1 MISSIVTFA
10 VLPVVL
16 YLALAA
22 LPRGR
27 PAFLGLAVAGT
38 LAVLGAGVL
47 VAVDLGGTGLAMAI
61 LSFAAVILAAL
72 VQAVRR
78 ALSPGRPVW
87 LYPGIVMAALVAGT
101 LPVILNLGA

>member
-1 MISSIVTFA
+1 MPFVTFA

-27 PAFLGLAVAGT
+27 PATTGLAAAGAC
-38 LAVLGAGVL
+38 AVLGVVVL
-47 VAVDLGGTGLAMAI
+47 AALDLGGTGLAVAI
-61 LSFAAVILAAL
+61 LSVAAITLAAL

-78 ALSPGRPVW
+78 VIGPARPIW
-87 LYPGIVMAALVAGT
+87 LYPGIVIAALVAGT
-101 LPVILNLGA
+101 LPVILNLGT

>member
-1 MISSIVTFA
+1 MMSPIVTFA

-27 PAFLGLAVAGT
+27 PAMLGLAVAGT
-38 LAVLGAGVL
+38 LAVLGTVVFA
-47 VAVDLGGTGLAMAI
+47 AVDLGGFGLALAI
-61 LSFAAVILAAL
+61 LSFAAVALAAL

-78 ALSPGRPVW
+78 VLAPGRAVW
-87 LYPGIVMAALVAGT
+87 LYPGIVIAALVAGT
-101 LPVILNLGA
+101 LPVILNLGS